1 MKVVKKTYLLPQ
13 QLITQVKRAFKAR
26 TETEAI
32 IRVLE
37 EYAFS
42 AWHASWLKKN
52 SGKLK
57 IKDLYGRR

>member
-13 QLITQVKRAFKAR
+13 QLITQVKRAFKAK

-42 AWHASWLKKN
+42 SRIASWHKKN
-52 SGKLK
+52 RGKLK
-57 IKDLYGRR
+57 IQDLYGRG